1 MVSGS
6 LYAHFA
12 SKEELLH
19 QIVTAAGEEFLASVE
34 PIAAS
39 DLTPVS
45 KLREAMR
52 AHVRVVAASI
62 DHARVFLHEW
72 KALKGE
78 RLAEVRALRD
88 RYEALWDGILA
99 DGVRAGDLRE
109 MDPRFARLLVLSAAN
124 WIYNWYDPNGLM
136 EPDQVADGFTDLLL
150 GGLSIEP
157 SMLATT
163 EEGR

>member
-6 LYAHFA
+6 LYAHFD

-39 DLTPVS
+39 DLSPVS

-72 KALKGE
+72 KALEGR

-88 RYEALWDGILA
+88 RYEALWDGMLA
-99 DGVRAGDLRE
+99 EGVRSGDLRE

-124 WIYNWYDPNGLM
+124 WIYNWYDPKGLLSP
-136 EPDQVADGFTDLLL
+136 EQVADGYTDLLL
-150 GGLSIEP
+150 DGLRTER
-157 SMLATT
+157 SMLTTT